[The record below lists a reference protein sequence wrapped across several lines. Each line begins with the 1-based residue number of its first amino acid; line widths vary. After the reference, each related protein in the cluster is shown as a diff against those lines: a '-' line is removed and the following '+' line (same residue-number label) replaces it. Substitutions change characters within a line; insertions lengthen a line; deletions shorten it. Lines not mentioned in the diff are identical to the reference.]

1 MIQVLTSKFYWR
13 YLNNS
18 ELLPPHVGEDN
29 QAVVYDFWVGGELSG
44 RPEPGFQREITILY
58 LLLWLTGV
66 PQGQAY

>member
-1 MIQVLTSKFYWR
+1 MTQVLTCKFYPR
-13 YLNNS
+13 YFSNS
-18 ELLPPHVGEDN
+18 ELLLPHGEEDN

-66 PQGQAY
+66 PQGQAC